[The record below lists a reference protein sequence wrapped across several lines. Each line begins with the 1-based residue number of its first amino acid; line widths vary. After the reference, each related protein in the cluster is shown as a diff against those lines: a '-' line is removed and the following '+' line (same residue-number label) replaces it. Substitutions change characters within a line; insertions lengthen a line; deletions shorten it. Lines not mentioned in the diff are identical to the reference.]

1 MKRDRVLW
9 LVLALAL
16 LLRVLTALTLDAAA
30 PLADRGGD
38 SGWYLANGYT
48 LLTGQQ
54 AASGII
60 AQPESLGQPP
70 LYFVFVGLPQALL
83 PGGQAVLLIRLLQ
96 ALAGVLTVLLVYDI
110 AAQLGGRLAGR
121 IAGAVVAI
129 SPAFVLENAQIKTET
144 LYMLLLTAGVWAGMR
159 MLQARTSW
167 RWAALAGV
175 CFGLAALTRAVALGY
190 LPVVLAV
197 VLLCAGLRSGW
208 RLAAALALSAALVIS
223 TWTIYNLVRYQ
234 RLVISGTGLTAF
246 VYLGA
251 AGWQGPQ
258 QTDAQ
263 LGLTEG
269 QAPSTAA
276 GQQQVYAEQTA
287 QIIREDTAGYLAHRL
302 REWSGAL
309 LQPFGTEAYA
319 GESLRAL
326 AADWWANDRSPGGL
340 ARLAQGEAFW
350 EKLTL
355 YVLHFSAAAL
365 GMAGLFVCRRRWR
378 LALLPASYIAFTLA
392 IHLVLMALPRYFFPV
407 QPLLWAFAGVALA
420 ALWRARPFR
429 RAPAEAGA

>member
-9 LVLALAL
+9 LLVGLAL
-16 LLRVLTALTLDAAA
+16 LLRVMTALTLDAAA

-60 AQPESLGQPP
+60 AQPETLGQPP
-70 LYFVFVGLPQALL
+70 LYFVFIGLPQALL
-83 PGGQAVLLIRLLQ
+83 PADQAVTLIRLMQ
-96 ALAGVLTVLLVYDI
+96 ALAGALTVLLVCSI
-110 AAQLGGRLAGR
+110 AAQLGGKLAGH
-121 IAGAVVAI
+121 IAGAAVAI
-129 SPAFVLENAQIKTET
+129 SPAFVLESAQIKTET
-144 LYMLLLTAGVWAGMR
+144 LYMLLLTAGVWAAMR
-159 MLQARTSW
+159 MLQARTW
-167 RWAALAGV
+167 RWAALAGM

-190 LPVVLAV
+190 LPVVLVV
-197 VLLCAGLRSGW
+197 VLLGAGLRSGW

-223 TWTIYNLVRYQ
+223 TWTVYNLVRYQ

-263 LGLTEG
+263 LGLTES
-269 QAPSTAA
+269 QAPVSAA
-276 GQQQVYAEQTA
+276 GQQQVYAEQAA

-302 REWSGAL
+302 GEWAGAL

-350 EKLTL
+350 EKLAL

-365 GMAGLFVCRRRWR
+365 GAAGLFVCRRRWR

-429 RAPAEAGA
+429 RTAAVPGT